1 MEQKV
6 KSSALFLS
14 ASLAF
19 GFSAVGILATAGD
32 AWRGLSHAFL
42 AISVGLCAIGCVLA
56 VRNR

>member
-19 GFSAVGILATAGD
+19 GFGAVGIRLGASDEWTALAGA
-32 AWRGLSHAFL
+32 LL
-42 AISVGLCAIGCVLA
+42 AISIGLCGIGYVLA